1 MKPGVGMAEIFGHLD
16 DLALH
21 DLVLSFIF
29 KLLFSYSE

>member
-1 MKPGVGMAEIFGHLD
+1 MKPSVGMTEIFGHLD

-29 KLLFSYSE
+29 KLIFSYSE